1 MRAEAR
7 AKVNLALRVLPP
19 GRGGLHPLRSL
30 MLSVG
35 WSDVVTLEAGDEDE
49 LVVRGPAPDGGDNLA
64 WRALQAVREATGADA
79 PVRMSLQKQIPVAAG
94 LAGGSADAAAA
105 LVLAGG
111 HYGAPA
117 SLPEQL
123 APALGSDVPFCLV
136 GGLAVVSGTGNV
148 VDPQPLPG
156 GFALGIVV
164 PPVELSTAAVYAEWD
179 RLDGPAGPAVGGR
192 DLPPALR
199 DLAPLANDLWPAAAS
214 LASRVVEWRDELAA
228 RWGRPVLLSG
238 SGPALFGYFVDAD
251 EAAAAVAAAPP
262 GARAAEAARPTAR
275 GVETGTLA

>member
-7 AKVNLALRVLPP
+7 GKVNLALRVMPA
-19 GRGGLHPLRSL
+19 RRDGLHPLRSL
-30 MLSVG
+30 MMSVD
-35 WSDVVTLEAGDEDE
+35 WADDVTLDAADADE
-49 LVVRGPAPDGGDNLA
+49 LVVRGPGPEGSDNLA
-64 WRALQAVREATGADA
+64 WRALQAVRGALGVDA
-79 PVRMSLQKQIPVAAG
+79 PVRMALEKRIPVAAG

-105 LVLAGG
+105 LMLVCG
-111 HYGAPA
+111 HYGAPPA
-117 SLPEQL
+117 LAGRL

-136 GGLAVVSGTGNV
+136 GGLAVVSGTGEQ

-164 PPVELSTAAVYAEWD
+164 PPVELSTAAVYAAWD